1 MEVEFTARKVK
12 VPKALQT
19 RAEEGLQRIAQIL
32 GRTARASIIFAEQ
45 RHLQIVELT
54 VTARS
59 RTIVATG
66 KAATQTRAL
75 REALEHAENQ
85 AVRSRDRSLESK
97 RLPKEEKVLAE
108 PIVARVK
115 ARATQPKEP
124 VAVVATPARAKKR
137 TVIAVR
143 STRARATVLEPHIIA
158 SAEVIA
164 DKPMTIEEA
173 VKDAESNDRDL
184 LVFRNAGG
192 DLYVLHRRR
201 DGEMEL
207 LELP

>member
-1 MEVEFTARKVK
+1 MELEFTARKVK
-12 VPKALQT
+12 VPKALRL
-19 RAEEGLQRIAQIL
+19 RAEEGLQRLAQIL

-66 KAATQTRAL
+66 KAATQTKAL

-85 AVRSRDRSLESK
+85 AVRSRDRTLESK
-97 RLPKEEKVLAE
+97 RLPKEEKVLPE

-115 ARATQPKEP
+115 ARAAQPKEP
-124 VAVVATPARAKKR
+124 AVAVKPVRPKKR
-137 TVIAVR
+137 TAIAVR
-143 STRARATVLEPHIIA
+143 STRARATVTEPHVIE
-158 SAEVIA
+158 SADVIA
-164 DKPMTIEEA
+164 GKAMTIEEA
-173 VKDAESNDRDL
+173 VKDAESSDRDL

-207 LELP
+207 VEIP